1 MSQKIR
7 PNKNWSFLLQKGSR
21 MIDKIIKIL
30 KITSLAFVII
40 IFFFSTIIIHNAKDL
55 ITVVKYF
62 GLYIMTAVHVMVC
75 FSFKNKDQG
84 D

>member
-1 MSQKIR
+1 
-7 PNKNWSFLLQKGSR
+7 

-55 ITVVKYF
+55 ITVIKYF
-62 GLYIMTAVHVMVC
+62 GLYIMAAMHVLVC
-75 FSFKNKDQG
+75 FSFKNKD
-84 D
+84 

>member
-1 MSQKIR
+1 MKTKKG
-7 PNKNWSFLLQKGSR
+7 PNKTGLFWLKKKGSK

-40 IFFFSTIIIHNAKDL
+40 IFFFSTIIIQNAKDL

-62 GLYIMTAVHVMVC
+62 GLYIMTAVHVLVC
-75 FSFKNKDQG
+75 FSFKNKD
-84 D
+84 

>member
-1 MSQKIR
+1 
-7 PNKNWSFLLQKGSR
+7 

-40 IFFFSTIIIHNAKDL
+40 IFFFSTNIIRNAKDL

-62 GLYIMTAVHVMVC
+62 GLYIMTAVHVLVC
-75 FSFKNKDQG
+75 FNFKNKD
-84 D
+84 